1 MSIREKVDEYKKIL
15 DIFPN
20 DQEKYQYLIEKA
32 KENDSFPLELRLD
45 NFKVNG
51 CQSQV
56 WLVPEEKDEKLFF
69 NSDSDALIAKGLVT
83 LIASIYSDEK
93 AEDIVSSEIDLM
105 EEFDLGVIL
114 SPARRNGAYS
124 MLKTIKEYA
133 KNLVNWADVIRKTYY
148 DGGIDEIISTRRLV
162 HIIEAYSIF
171 KDKMKA
177 IELCVNRFDDDT
189 KASFLDLYTKVDAG
203 EDVSNYG
210 QEEIEEESN
219 DSEEEVDNNQF

>member
-1 MSIREKVDEYKKIL
+1 MSKCWDKNVYKRKVDEYKIL

-56 WLVPEEKDEKLFF
+56 WLVPEEKDENFF

-105 EEFDLGVIL
+105 EEFELGVIL

-133 KNLVNWADVIRKTYY
+133 KNLV
-148 DGGIDEIISTRRLV
+148 S
-162 HIIEAYSIF
+162 
-171 KDKMKA
+171 
-177 IELCVNRFDDDT
+177 
-189 KASFLDLYTKVDAG
+189 
-203 EDVSNYG
+203 
-210 QEEIEEESN
+210 
-219 DSEEEVDNNQF
+219 